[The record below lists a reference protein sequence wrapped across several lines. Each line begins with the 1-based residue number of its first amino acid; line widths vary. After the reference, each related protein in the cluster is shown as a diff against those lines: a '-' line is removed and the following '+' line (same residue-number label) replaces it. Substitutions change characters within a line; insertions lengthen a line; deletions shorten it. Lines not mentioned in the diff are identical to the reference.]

1 MHRPRLGL
9 ALGGGVARGWAHIGV
24 LRTLMGAG
32 IEPDLICGT
41 SIGAVVG
48 GCYLSG
54 KLDVLERWARRLN
67 KMRLVSYMDFRVR
80 KPGLIGGERLAKDLH
95 ENLGGRLIEE
105 LPRPFSCVCT
115 DLLTGHEVWLN
126 QGLLV
131 DAIRASFALPG
142 VFPPMQIG
150 HQMLV
155 DGALVNPVPV
165 SVCRSMGAQM
175 VIAVSL
181 TSDIIGQARNPGE
194 IYSTVAGFDLLDV
207 VQQQGGRWSGG
218 LSGLNSLVRRV
229 FRRESDTPSLFGVM
243 ASSLGIILDRITRSR
258 LAGEPP
264 DVHIAPRLGHIGIAE
279 FQRADEMIEAGARAA
294 EAALPDIRE
303 SMTLLGIPAAHPHA
317 ETVKI
322 GTGDAA
328 D

>member
-24 LRTLMGAG
+24 LKTLMRAG
-32 IEPDLICGT
+32 IEPDILCGT

-48 GCYLSG
+48 ACYLADR
-54 KLDVLERWARRLN
+54 LDVLERWARRLN
-67 KMRLVSYMDFRVR
+67 KMRLVGYLDFRVR
-80 KPGLIGGERLAKDLH
+80 QPGLIGGDRIAKELH
-95 ENLGGRLIEE
+95 ESLGGRLIEE
-105 LPRPFSCVCT
+105 LPHPFSCVAT

-131 DAIRASFALPG
+131 DAVRASFALPG
-142 VFPPMQIG
+142 VFPPVQIG
-150 HQMLV
+150 HQLLV

-165 SVCRSMGAQM
+165 SVCRSMGAHM

-181 TSDIIGQARNPGE
+181 TGDIIGGARNPGDM
-194 IYSTVAGFDLLDV
+194 YPTVAGFDLLDV
-207 VQQQGGRWSGG
+207 MEQQGSGWTGG
-218 LSGLNSLVRRV
+218 LNTMVRRV
-229 FRRESDTPSLFGVM
+229 FRRERDTPSMFGVM

-264 DVHIAPRLGHIGIAE
+264 DVHIVPRLGHIGIAE
-279 FQRADEMIEAGARAA
+279 FQRADEMIDAGIEAA
-294 EAALPDIRE
+294 EQALPDIRDAM
-303 SMTLLGIPAAHPHA
+303 SILGIPANDPK
-317 ETVKI
+317 VKSLPPK
-322 GTGDAA
+322 TSAGDAA

>member
-1 MHRPRLGL
+1 MR
-9 ALGGGVARGWAHIGV
+9 
-24 LRTLMGAG
+24 AG
-32 IEPDLICGT
+32 IEPDIICGT

-48 GCYLSG
+48 GCYLAG
-54 KLDVLERWARRLN
+54 KLDSLERWARRLN
-67 KMRLVSYMDFRVR
+67 KMRLVGYMDFRVR
-80 KPGLIGGERLAKDLH
+80 SPGLIGGERIAKDLH

-105 LPRPFSCVCT
+105 LPRPFGCVCT

-126 QGLLV
+126 RGLMV
-131 DAIRASFALPG
+131 DAVRASFALPG
-142 VFPPMQIG
+142 VFPPVQIG

-181 TSDIIGQARNPGE
+181 TSDIIGQARNPGD
-194 IYSTVAGFDLLDV
+194 IYQTVAGFDLLDV
-207 VQQQGGRWSGG
+207 MQQQTGWS
-218 LSGLNSLVRRV
+218 SGLNGMVRRV
-229 FRRESDTPSLFGVM
+229 FRRERDTPSLFGVM

-264 DVHIAPRLGHIGIAE
+264 DVHIVPRLGHIGIAE
-279 FQRADEMIEAGARAA
+279 FQRADEMIAAGVEAA
-294 EAALPDIRE
+294 EMALPDIRDAM
-303 SMTLLGIPAAHPHA
+303 SVLGIPANDPKADGRPMKA
-317 ETVKI
+317 RA
-322 GTGDAA
+322 GDAA

>member
-1 MHRPRLGL
+1 MR
-9 ALGGGVARGWAHIGV
+9 
-24 LRTLMGAG
+24 AG
-32 IEPDLICGT
+32 IEPDIICGT

-48 GCYLSG
+48 GCYLAG
-54 KLDVLERWARRLN
+54 RLDMLERWARRLN
-67 KMRLVSYMDFRVR
+67 KIRLVGYMDFRVR
-80 KPGLIGGERLAKDLH
+80 KPGLIGGERIAKDLH
-95 ENLGGRLIEE
+95 ESLGGRLIEE

-131 DAIRASFALPG
+131 DAVRASFALPG
-142 VFPPMQIG
+142 VLPPVQIG
-150 HQMLV
+150 HQLLV

-181 TSDIIGQARNPGE
+181 TGDIIGGARNPGDL
-194 IYSTVAGFDLLDV
+194 YPTVAGFDLLDV
-207 VQQQGGRWSGG
+207 MEQQGGGWAGG
-218 LSGLNSLVRRV
+218 LNGMVRRV
-229 FRRESDTPSLFGVM
+229 FRRERDTPSMFGVM

-264 DVHIAPRLGHIGIAE
+264 DVHIVPRLGHIGIAE
-279 FQRADEMIEAGARAA
+279 FQRADEMIEAGADAA

-303 SMTLLGIPAAHPHA
+303 AMTILGIPAGYPSA
-317 ETVKI
+317 EIMPAEASTRE
-322 GTGDAA
+322 AA

>member
-1 MHRPRLGL
+1 MR
-9 ALGGGVARGWAHIGV
+9 
-24 LRTLMGAG
+24 AG
-32 IEPDLICGT
+32 IEPDIICGT

-48 GCYLSG
+48 GCYLAG
-54 KLDVLERWARRLN
+54 RLDALEHWARRLN
-67 KMRLVSYMDFRVR
+67 KIRLVGYMDFRVR

-142 VFPPMQIG
+142 VFPPVQIG

-181 TSDIIGQARNPGE
+181 TSDIMGSARNPGD
-194 IYSTVAGFDLLDV
+194 IYQTVAGFDLLDV
-207 VQQQGGRWSGG
+207 MQQQGGGWT
-218 LSGLNSLVRRV
+218 SGLNGMVRRV
-229 FRRESDTPSLFGVM
+229 FRREQNTPSLFGVM

-279 FQRADEMIEAGARAA
+279 FQRASDMIEAGAEAA

-303 SMTLLGIPAAHPHA
+303 AMTVLGIPAAYPTVDVMPA
-317 ETVKI
+317 EAD
-322 GTGDAA
+322 TGDAA

>member
-1 MHRPRLGL
+1 MR
-9 ALGGGVARGWAHIGV
+9 
-24 LRTLMGAG
+24 AG
-32 IEPDLICGT
+32 IEPDVICGT

-48 GCYLSG
+48 GCYLAG
-54 KLDVLERWARRLN
+54 KLDSLEHWARRLN
-67 KMRLVSYMDFRVR
+67 KMRLVGYMDFRVR

-126 QGLLV
+126 KGLLV
-131 DAIRASFALPG
+131 DAVRASFALPG
-142 VFPPMQIG
+142 VFPPVQIG

-181 TSDIIGQARNPGE
+181 TSDIIGQARNPGD
-194 IYSTVAGFDLLDV
+194 IYQTVAGFDLLDV
-207 VQQQGGRWSGG
+207 MQQQGGWS
-218 LSGLNSLVRRV
+218 SGLNGMVRRV
-229 FRRESDTPSLFGVM
+229 FRRERDTPSLFGVM

-279 FQRADEMIEAGARAA
+279 FQRAGEMIDVGAAA
-294 EAALPDIRE
+294 TEAALPDIRE
-303 SMTLLGIPAAHPHA
+303 TMTLLGIPAAYPSADVVPA
-317 ETVKI
+317 EEQAS
-322 GTGDAA
+322 TGDAA
-328 D
+328 E